1 VQFRKMPKVDEKLS
15 ALGYGC
21 MRFPNTLSGMIDKEK
36 AKEQLL
42 YAIDNGLNYLD
53 TAYIYHL
60 GGSESFLGEHI
71 LKDGYREKV
80 QLATKLPCLIVR
92 KKENIQKYFDKQF
105 ERLKVD
111 TIDFYLMHAL
121 NGSLWDKM
129 LSFGIIDFMDRIRA
143 EGKVKYIGFSFHGSL
158 DDFKRIVDDY
168 DWDFTQVQYNLLDEH
183 FQAGA
188 EGIEY
193 AAKKNIGVVV
203 MEPLRGGILVGK
215 IPKSVQKIWDEA
227 PIKRSP
233 ADWALRWIWNN
244 PNVHVVLSGMNEDA
258 HIIENMNTANDSMP
272 NSLSEQELEIIGRV
286 KDEYASLLQVGCTG
300 CRYCLPCPA
309 GIDIPAAFHSLN
321 NLHLF
326 KNIMPLYDYAA
337 VTGLEKDPSWT
348 SSCIDC
354 GACEKACPQNVEIR
368 KEFLKV
374 QRYIERPLVK
384 ILIRI
389 IRIFWTGTQ
398 KISERILKEN
408 R

>member
-1 VQFRKMPKVDEKLS
+1 MQFRKMPKVDEKLS